1 VFTQEQQ
8 KTVSVTGTGSSVTQQ
23 PHSLIIN
30 TTSHTNMT
38 TQSTTA
44 VTTTTATLSRKPV
57 ANVYWKSVKLCVAK
71 PDVSSEIHRQHGR
84 VGADGRA
91 RHSKTDSVT
100 VDTDGIT
107 HFEMKPKIMKI
118 ATYILAGVLPFI
130 YSRASADET
139 PVQPAQQGLVSVII
153 DDQTG
158 EELARDHGIQ
168 AVEVA
173 DLDGLLNA
181 VIQGQKPVRLQH
193 IAVDEDS
200 TDNAV
205 ATMTFRPYA
214 GGKPP
219 QAPGANLPLRQL
231 SEEMKRYR
239 IRRAEWQRGLIEY
252 RGQVQGEV
260 EGFVRQVTATQ
271 LEVSERFDKKLA
283 ARNGRDFNRSD
294 VVKSIEMA
302 NKLLKDSA
310 HPVLVLNTDGID
322 LPSEQRKPQNQPLT
336 VEQLDPKIML
346 IFVNTSRR
354 PEQSALFRGLR
365 NETRHAD
372 NVKEAMSIL
381 IDQLNKDDANAE
393 QKSEKE

>member
-1 VFTQEQQ
+1 M
-8 KTVSVTGTGSSVTQQ
+8 
-23 PHSLIIN
+23 IIPTSTAMN
-30 TTSHTNMT
+30 T
-38 TQSTTA
+38 
-44 VTTTTATLSRKPV
+44 
-57 ANVYWKSVKLCVAK
+57 ANTMPCRNPAAKAYWKSVKVCVAK
-71 PDVSSEIHRQHGR
+71 SDGSAVIHHLDGR
-84 VGADGRA
+84 VSRPE
-91 RHSKTDSVT
+91 TDSVT

-118 ATYILAGVLPFI
+118 AAYLLAGVLPFI
-130 YSRASADET
+130 SSRTSGEEV
-139 PVQPAQQGLVSVII
+139 PVQAVRQGLVSVII

-181 VIQGQKPVRLQH
+181 VIQGQKPVRLLH

-239 IRRAEWQRGLIEY
+239 VRRAEWQRGLIGY

-260 EGFVRQVTATQ
+260 EGFVRQVAATQ
-271 LEVSERFDKKLA
+271 LAVSERFDQILQ
-283 ARNGRDFNRSD
+283 ARQGRDFNRSD

-302 NKLLKDSA
+302 NKLLKDTA
-310 HPVLVLNTDGID
+310 RPVMVLNTDGDD
-322 LPSEQRKPQNQPLT
+322 LPGEQRKPQRQPLT
-336 VEQLDPKIML
+336 PEQLDPKVML
-346 IFVNTSRR
+346 IFVNTSSR
-354 PEQSALFRGLR
+354 PEQGVLFRGLR

-372 NVKEAMSIL
+372 SVEEAMEIL
-381 IDQLNKDDANAE
+381 TGILKQDDGNAE
-393 QKSEKE
+393 PQPAKR